1 MARLKRTAMGP
12 SASDSSAI
20 GDYFTLFKTMSPS
33 YGEGDSHGPLTPSQH
48 LALLPLATGA
58 HLGALFLF
66 MLVEVS
72 GGAGGTSTVAST
84 RSVLLVLVHA
94 LLLLMAIALSQ
105 RARGGLQTSNAVS
118 LVSSVQGRRSTA
130 LKLLRWVADTDGG
143 NLSQLL
149 AFAILSAVG
158 LAASLGSS
166 LSTFG
171 VESCAS
177 GEVTFLS
184 YSARLACTVLAG
196 LLHRRLPAPLDL
208 WLCVGVLGTRA
219 RRPPG
224 SYAQKWS
231 LNLTGVIVKQ
241 GQAARCGLS
250 SARRGVK
257 MVFEFTFS
265 LVLGLPPLLAAVSVL
280 ATHRPGLV
288 RIAAPQARP
297 LSRATS

>member
-1 MARLKRTAMGP
+1 MQDERFYHHGSADSLVDSTGVLTPKSLWSDPLAPAEPWMARLKRTAMGP

-130 LKLLRWVADTDGG
+130 LKLLR
-143 NLSQLL
+143 
-149 AFAILSAVG
+149 
-158 LAASLGSS
+158 
-166 LSTFG
+166 
-171 VESCAS
+171 
-177 GEVTFLS
+177 
-184 YSARLACTVLAG
+184 
-196 LLHRRLPAPLDL
+196 
-208 WLCVGVLGTRA
+208 
-219 RRPPG
+219 
-224 SYAQKWS
+224 
-231 LNLTGVIVKQ
+231 
-241 GQAARCGLS
+241 
-250 SARRGVK
+250 
-257 MVFEFTFS
+257 
-265 LVLGLPPLLAAVSVL
+265 
-280 ATHRPGLV
+280 
-288 RIAAPQARP
+288 
-297 LSRATS
+297 